1 MIIYYVS
8 ILFISSVYLYII
20 YYVIHLS
27 LLERYRRKHQLALC
41 RRILILLCM
50 LILPGIFYFI
60 LIIFWIFFNS
70 IPTYLFKLITFVES
84 FGHTGVVIT
93 IFISNTRV
101 RRQFYKKRKI
111 LIQKKIQR
119 ENNEHQEEK

>member
-1 MIIYYVS
+1 
-8 ILFISSVYLYII
+8 
-20 YYVIHLS
+20 
-27 LLERYRRKHQLALC
+27 
-41 RRILILLCM
+41 M

-60 LIIFWIFFNS
+60 LIIFWIFLNS

-84 FGHTGVVIT
+84 FGHTGAVIT

-101 RRQFYKKRKI
+101 RRQFNKKRKI